1 MALQGALLGVIIL
14 LSGQFC
20 SMSRAETNVCKT
32 YGSGVIQSFSKT
44 LFYLK
49 STCPVTLTRFTLL
62 GVNCDVTV
70 QRGSTG
76 LMTRVEI
83 LVNKVTTVL
92 QDGKVTVEGNSISL
106 PFEHTYQHV
115 YQYGVYIKLRSKVL
129 PFSVTWRNHSE
140 GVSSLWMQL
149 DSPLVDGMTGMCGLK
164 NSATLGQ
171 FTSTNVI
178 SDGKCITE
186 DSLKPPQPSAVC
198 EVLSYAIG
206 CPTSAVTYLGLCS
219 LSMFKNINVD
229 AKCAFFEEVA
239 RWCGNQSRLWPVW
252 RQKTSCKPPTCPGD
266 LKYQELGPPF
276 APTCTSPQPPSDIL
290 ISTCLPPPGTV
301 LNDRAEGYHCVT
313 VKDCP
318 CVYGGKTYPPGAQ
331 RNSKCQSCVCVQGK
345 WTCSANV
352 CPPTCNIEGQFVTT
366 FDGKQYSVP
375 GKCTYVAARGFKWKV
390 AVKFSDTDASIAEMY
405 LEVYQEKYTFS
416 SHSVK
421 LGQDEITDLSQ
432 TDYTTVFWQSSM
444 FVQVQTSFGMKMKV
458 QVFPEIQLYLYLPPT
473 EKTTGLC
480 GTYNNDTEDDFTT
493 SSGIVENAVLPF
505 SQSWTMGGCSPP
517 DSSICINTEKE
528 IFAEEKC
535 SLLRNTSSMF
545 ARCHDYVPVSMFFD
559 ACVHRTCQ
567 CTSGLKDCLCVA
579 LSNYVKACASQGI
592 NIGDWRAETGC
603 NIVCNGNLRFSYNMQ
618 ACNQTCRSLTGRDP
632 TCEVQVDPV
641 EGCGCMPGTHLNT
654 PQECSP
660 STLCMCH
667 YQGGST
673 RPGPVTIDGRECM
686 CENGNLS
693 CSPICD
699 CPGGKLCVHCAQA
712 KVNTAQKTCE
722 SLSKPFSVDE
732 NCTSGCYCPAGL
744 FEDHNGTCVTQEN
757 CTCEFSGSVYASGQS
772 VETNCK
778 KCICRGGQWY
788 CEGEPCP
795 GVCEVFGN
803 GQYNTF
809 DSMWYRFD
817 GNCQY
822 TLVEDATGDG
832 HRQFAVR
839 VESVPCC
846 DEALTCSRAISVD
859 LQDVVTLILRDM
871 NVTQTLKA
879 GWQLQAQPLYSIH
892 TVGLH
897 IIISVPDLGLTV
909 IWDKNTR
916 VKIKLQARWKGKV
929 RGLCGNFDGKVM
941 NDLLTSSSSVVFS
954 TLEFGNSWK
963 TAVPPCSDVTQEV
976 FPCERHSYCE
986 AWAQRRCMILQ
997 SDTFRDCHLKVDP
1010 THYYQAC
1017 ILESCSCEFEGRFLG
1032 FCTAVA
1038 AYAEACTAQNVC
1050 IKWRT
1055 PDLCPVYCDYYNEE
1069 SKYGWHYEP
1078 CGQIETCGKKHRL
1091 TGRLEGCYPKCSA
1104 EMPYFDE
1111 NTRKCSTLDNC
1122 TCVFNNTVIRPG
1134 DKVTTY
1140 KECCECIGGQIICGD
1155 CETPTPAKKI
1165 IIYTTGTTT
1174 TTTTEISSTTGKTKP
1189 ATSLI
1194 TATSRTTVIKRT
1206 TETPGMTKQTE
1217 TTNKQETTLTTTST
1231 TEKIATT
1238 ERIVPT
1244 TVQTTTIPETTVTIT
1259 TSVIPGTTGRTETTT
1274 TLETTVATTPMTET
1288 PGTTEKTEPITPQTT
1303 SIPETT
1309 VTTTS
1314 SEIPGTTEGT
1324 ETTTSQTTTIPETP
1338 ETTVTTTTSEIPSTT
1353 EETETTTSQT
1363 TTIPETTV
1371 TTTTSEIPGTT
1382 EGTETTT
1389 SQTTTIPET
1398 TVTTTTSEIPG
1409 TTEVTETTTSQT
1421 TTIPETPETTVTTT
1435 TSEIPGTTEV
1445 TETTTSQTTTIP
1457 ETTVTTTTSEIPGTT
1472 EVTETT
1478 TSQTT
1483 TIPETPETTVTTTTS
1498 EIPGTTEVTETTT
1511 SQTTT
1516 IPETTVTTT
1525 TSEIPGTTEGTET
1538 TTSQTT
1544 TVPETPETTVTTT
1557 TSEIPGTTEVTE
1569 TTTSQT
1575 TTIPETPETTVTTT
1589 TSEIPGTTEVTETT
1603 TSQTTTIPE
1612 TTVTTTTSEI
1622 PGTTEGTETT
1632 TSQTTTVP
1640 ETPETTV
1647 TTTTSE
1653 IPGTTEG
1660 TETTTSQT
1668 TTVPETPE
1676 TTVTTTTSEIP
1687 STTEETETTTS
1698 QTTTIPET
1706 TVTTTTSEIPGTT
1719 EGTETT
1725 TSQTTTIPET
1735 TVTTT
1740 TSEIPGTT
1748 EGTKTTTSQTTTI
1761 PETTVTT
1768 TTSEIPGTTEGTE
1781 ITTSQTTTIPETTVT
1796 TTTSERQSTTEVTET
1811 TTSQT
1816 TTIPETP
1823 ETTVTII
1830 TSKVPGTTIPKTMV
1844 TTTPMTETPGTTKGT
1859 ESTPLVLTLPPVS
1872 TKSPYTSGQQ
1882 SVVTTLPVTSTQY
1895 TTVGFCR
1902 DPLRNQSWPSGAEWK
1917 EDCFYKTCRN
1927 GTIEMR
1933 PVTCPALVPPVC
1945 REDLMQVVKN
1955 EEGCCEIWQCDC
1967 QCELY
1972 GDPHYISFSGTTFD
1986 FLENCTYTLM
1996 KEKIPRHHLS
2006 IAVDNYYS
2014 TSLLFGSS
2022 VKGVVLKYQNDTV
2035 TLQFNTDNYTVEAT
2049 MNGILVQPPYKENGI
2064 RFESTNFKVFVYID
2078 KIRSHIS
2085 FDPDNT
2091 LQITLAMEHFRDN
2104 TVGQCGVCGGPSCV
2118 RRNGRAESD
2127 DCCNMTAYDWV
2138 EKDPLKPHCDYV
2150 PKDLP
2155 CVPVTP
2161 PPPPPPCV
2169 APLCDLLRHEV
2180 FHECT
2185 RSLDVE
2191 TLVTNCRFDY
2201 CMVNRNMSICSPLQH
2216 LSERCKRLGFC
2227 VHWRNLTMGACDV
2240 TCPGGMIFDECRSTP
2255 DDVCQSGLR
2264 VQGKFGTDSMRS
2276 GCFCPGNTWLAD
2288 EHKTFCVSE
2297 CTKCKGPLGEPM
2309 LAGAVWES
2317 NCHIC
2322 TCNNQTLTEE
2332 CIPMPPAPDPICGAD
2347 SMLVSGCCGN
2357 QICVE
2362 KTCEYNGQ
2370 KYKVGDTW
2378 TDHSRPCVSFS
2389 CTSAGTEIERRVC
2402 PEQSCSEELRVW
2414 DEHHCCYSCNVTCA
2428 VRITKMTIKVDDCSQ
2443 EVELPN
2449 CEGYCPSKSLMVRSG
2464 KILQLEQERRCC
2476 REKNYEIRR
2485 LSLSCK
2491 GATPN
2496 HYTYN
2501 HITSCD
2507 CLPDA

>member
-1 MALQGALLGVIIL
+1 MALQGALIVLIIL

-20 SMSRAETNVCKT
+20 SISSAETNVCKT

-83 LVNKVTTVL
+83 LVNKVTTIL

-140 GVSSLWMQL
+140 GVSALWVRL
-149 DSPLVDGMTGMCGLK
+149 DNPLVDGMTGMCGLK
-164 NSATLGQ
+164 NHANLGQ
-171 FTSTNVI
+171 FISTNVI
-178 SDGKCITE
+178 SDGKCVTE

-198 EVLSYAIG
+198 EVLSFAIG
-206 CPTSAVTYLGLCS
+206 CPTSANTYLELCS

-239 RWCGNQSRLWPVW
+239 HWCGNQSRLWPVW

-266 LKYQELGPPF
+266 LKYQELGLPF
-276 APTCTSPQPPSDIL
+276 PPTCTSPQPPSESL
-290 ISTCLPPPGTV
+290 ISTCLPPPGMV
-301 LNDRAEGYHCVT
+301 LNDRAEGYHCVS

-318 CVYGGKTYPPGAQ
+318 CVYGGKTYPPGAE
-331 RNSKCQSCVCVQGK
+331 RNSKCQSCVCIQGK
-345 WTCSANV
+345 WICSANV

-375 GKCTYVAARGFKWKV
+375 GKCTYVAARGFNWKV
-390 AVKFSDTDASIAEMY
+390 AIKFSDTDASIAEMY
-405 LEVYQEKYTFS
+405 LDVYQEKYTFS
-416 SHSVK
+416 SNSVK
-421 LGQDEITDLSQ
+421 LGHDEITDLSQ

-444 FVQVQTSFGMKMKV
+444 FVQVQTSFGMKLKV

-505 SQSWTMGGCSPP
+505 SQSWTMGDCSPP
-517 DSSICINTEKE
+517 DSSICINTENE

-535 SLLRNTSSMF
+535 SQLRNTSSVF
-545 ARCHDYVPVSMFFD
+545 ARCHDYVPVGMFFD
-559 ACVHRTCQ
+559 ACVQRTCQ

-579 LSNYVKACASQGI
+579 LSNYAKACASQGI
-592 NIGDWRAETGC
+592 DIGDWRAETDC
-603 NIVCNGNLRFSYNMQ
+603 SIVCNGNLRFSYNMQ
-618 ACNQTCRSLTGRDP
+618 ACNQTCRSLTGHDP

-660 STLCMCH
+660 SALCACH
-667 YQGGST
+667 YQGGT
-673 RPGPVTIDGRECM
+673 THPGPVIIDGRQCM

-693 CSPICD
+693 CSAVCD
-699 CPGGKLCVHCAQA
+699 CPQGKICVHCAQA
-712 KVNTAQKTCE
+712 IVNTAQKTCE

-732 NCTSGCYCPAGL
+732 NCSNGCYCPAGM

-778 KCICRGGQWY
+778 KCVCRGGQWY

-832 HRQFAVR
+832 HGLFAVR

-846 DEALTCSRAISVD
+846 DEVLTCSRAISVD

-879 GWQLQAQPLYSIH
+879 GWQLQAQPLYSVH

-909 IWDKNTR
+909 IWDKHTR

-941 NDLLTSSSSVVFS
+941 NDLLTSSSSVVSS

-1010 THYYQAC
+1010 TPYYQAC

-1038 AYAEACTAQNVC
+1038 AYAEACTTQNVC
-1050 IKWRT
+1050 INWRT

-1078 CGQIETCGKKHRL
+1078 CGQIETCGKKQRF
-1091 TGRLEGCYPKCSA
+1091 TGRLEGCYPRCPA

-1122 TCVFNNTVIRPG
+1122 TCFFNNTVIRPG

-1140 KECCECIGGQIICGD
+1140 RECCECIGGQIICGE
-1155 CETPTPAKKI
+1155 CAIPTPGKKI
-1165 IIYTTGTTT
+1165 IIYTAGTTT
-1174 TTTTEISSTTGKTKP
+1174 TTTTEIPSTTGETKP
-1189 ATSLI
+1189 TTSLI
-1194 TATSRTTVIKRT
+1194 TTTSRTTVIKRT
-1206 TETPGMTKQTE
+1206 TETPGTTKLTE
-1217 TTNKQETTLTTTST
+1217 PSNK
-1231 TEKIATT
+1231 
-1238 ERIVPT
+1238 
-1244 TVQTTTIPETTVTIT
+1244 PETTVT
-1259 TSVIPGTTGRTETTT
+1259 
-1274 TLETTVATTPMTET
+1274 TTPMTET
-1288 PGTTEKTEPITPQTT
+1288 PGTTERTVPTTPQNTTITETPETTFTITTSEVPSTSERTESTTVLETTVTTTPMTETPGATEETEPTTPQTT
-1303 SIPETT
+1303 TIPETTETTVTTATSEIPVTTEETESTTIPETT
-1309 VTTTS
+1309 VTTTPMTEAPDTTEEAETTTPQTTTVPETTEATVTTAT

-1324 ETTTSQTTTIPETP
+1324 EFTTIT
-1338 ETTVTTTTSEIPSTT
+1338 ETTVTTTPITETPGATVTITTSEIPSTT
-1353 EETETTTSQT
+1353 EETETTTPQT
-1363 TTIPETTV
+1363 TTIPETTVTTTTSEIPGTVVETESTTMPETTVTTTQITETPGATVTITTSEIPGTTEGTESTTIPETTMATTPMTETPGITEETEPTAPQNTTTPETTVTTTTSEIPGTTEETEFTTIPETTVTTTTSEIPGTTEGTEFTTIPETTV

-1398 TVTTTTSEIPG
+1398 
-1409 TTEVTETTTSQT
+1409 
-1421 TTIPETPETTVTTT
+1421 PETTVT
-1435 TSEIPGTTEV
+1435 V
-1445 TETTTSQTTTIP
+1445 
-1457 ETTVTTTTSEIPGTT
+1457 
-1472 EVTETT
+1472 
-1478 TSQTT
+1478 
-1483 TIPETPETTVTTTTS
+1483 
-1498 EIPGTTEVTETTT
+1498 
-1511 SQTTT
+1511 
-1516 IPETTVTTT
+1516 
-1525 TSEIPGTTEGTET
+1525 
-1538 TTSQTT
+1538 
-1544 TVPETPETTVTTT
+1544 
-1557 TSEIPGTTEVTE
+1557 
-1569 TTTSQT
+1569 
-1575 TTIPETPETTVTTT
+1575 
-1589 TSEIPGTTEVTETT
+1589 
-1603 TSQTTTIPE
+1603 
-1612 TTVTTTTSEI
+1612 
-1622 PGTTEGTETT
+1622 
-1632 TSQTTTVP
+1632 
-1640 ETPETTV
+1640 
-1647 TTTTSE
+1647 
-1653 IPGTTEG
+1653 
-1660 TETTTSQT
+1660 
-1668 TTVPETPE
+1668 
-1676 TTVTTTTSEIP
+1676 
-1687 STTEETETTTS
+1687 
-1698 QTTTIPET
+1698 
-1706 TVTTTTSEIPGTT
+1706 
-1719 EGTETT
+1719 
-1725 TSQTTTIPET
+1725 
-1735 TVTTT
+1735 
-1740 TSEIPGTT
+1740 
-1748 EGTKTTTSQTTTI
+1748 
-1761 PETTVTT
+1761 
-1768 TTSEIPGTTEGTE
+1768 
-1781 ITTSQTTTIPETTVT
+1781 
-1796 TTTSERQSTTEVTET
+1796 
-1811 TTSQT
+1811 
-1816 TTIPETP
+1816 
-1823 ETTVTII
+1823 I
-1830 TSKVPGTTIPKTMV
+1830 TSKVPGTTEGTPATTIPKTTV

-1859 ESTPLVLTLPPVS
+1859 ESTPLVLTRPPVS
-1872 TKSPYTSGQQ
+1872 PKSYTSGQQ
-1882 SVVTTLPVTSTQY
+1882 SEVTTLPVTSTQY

-1917 EDCFYKTCRN
+1917 EDCFHKTCRY
-1927 GTIEMR
+1927 GTIEMT
-1933 PVTCPALVPPVC
+1933 PVTCPTLVPPVC
-1945 REDLMQVVKN
+1945 REDLMRVVKD

-1986 FLENCTYTLM
+1986 FLENCTYTLV

-2022 VKGVVLKYQNDTV
+2022 AKGVILKYHDDTV
-2035 TLQFNTDNYTVEAT
+2035 TLQLNIDNYTVEAT
-2049 MNGILVQPPYKENGI
+2049 LNGILVQPPYEENGI
-2064 RFESTNFKVFVYID
+2064 RFEGTNFKVFVYID
-2078 KIRSHIS
+2078 EIRSHIS

-2118 RRNGRAESD
+2118 RRSGRAESD

-2138 EKDPLKPHCDYV
+2138 EEDPLKPHCNDA

-2155 CVPVTP
+2155 CVPVIP

-2180 FHECT
+2180 FRECT
-2185 RSLDVE
+2185 QSLDVE
-2191 TLVTNCRFDY
+2191 TLVKNCRFDY

-2216 LSERCKRLGFC
+2216 LSEQCKRLGFC
-2227 VHWRNLTMGACDV
+2227 VYWRNLTEGACDV
-2240 TCPGGMIFDECRSTP
+2240 TCPDGMIFDECRSIP
-2255 DDVCQSGLR
+2255 DDVCRGGLR

-2276 GCFCPGNTWLAD
+2276 GCFCPDNKWLAD

-2297 CTKCKGPLGEPM
+2297 CTNCKGPLGEPM
-2309 LAGAVWES
+2309 PAGAVWES

-2332 CIPMPPAPDPICGAD
+2332 CIPMPPAPDPTCSAD

-2389 CTSAGTEIERRVC
+2389 CTTAGTEIERRVC

-2428 VRITKMTIKVDDCSQ
+2428 VRISKVTIKVDGCTQ

-2449 CEGYCPSKSLMVRSG
+2449 CEGYCPSNSMMVQSG
-2464 KILQLEQERRCC
+2464 EILQLEQERHCC
-2476 REKNYEIRR
+2476 QEKNYEIRR

-2491 GATPN
+2491 GATPS

-2501 HITSCD
+2501 HITSCE
-2507 CLPDA
+2507 CQPDA

>member
-1 MALQGALLGVIIL
+1 MVLI
-14 LSGQFC
+14 
-20 SMSRAETNVCKT
+20 TTTDVCKT

-140 GVSSLWMQL
+140 GVSSLWVRCQ
-149 DSPLVDGMTGMCGLK
+149 
-164 NSATLGQ
+164 ATLQ
-171 FTSTNVI
+171 TAKPHLLFLYNLHYSLQQKINKQKRSPAKILVAKNVKTCH
-178 SDGKCITE
+178 SH
-186 DSLKPPQPSAVC
+186 
-198 EVLSYAIG
+198 Y
-206 CPTSAVTYLGLCS
+206 
-219 LSMFKNINVD
+219 MFKNINVD

-375 GKCTYVAARGFKWKV
+375 GKCTYVALTISLGHSQYC
-390 AVKFSDTDASIAEMY
+390 FSC
-405 LEVYQEKYTFS
+405 VCVFS
-416 SHSVK
+416 
-421 LGQDEITDLSQ
+421 
-432 TDYTTVFWQSSM
+432 DYTTVFWQSSM

-545 ARCHDYVPVSMFFD
+545 ARCHDY

-673 RPGPVTIDGRECM
+673 RPGPVTIDGYAAVFFFLEMNMLLFC
-686 CENGNLS
+686 LV
-693 CSPICD
+693 D

-822 TLVEDATGDG
+822 TLVEVSCKNLNGE
-832 HRQFAVR
+832 QFAVR

-1055 PDLCPVYCDYYNEE
+1055 PDLC
-1069 SKYGWHYEP
+1069 
-1078 CGQIETCGKKHRL
+1078 R
-1091 TGRLEGCYPKCSA
+1091 
-1104 EMPYFDE
+1104 M
-1111 NTRKCSTLDNC
+1111 
-1122 TCVFNNTVIRPG
+1122 
-1134 DKVTTY
+1134 
-1140 KECCECIGGQIICGD
+1140 
-1155 CETPTPAKKI
+1155 
-1165 IIYTTGTTT
+1165 
-1174 TTTTEISSTTGKTKP
+1174 
-1189 ATSLI
+1189 
-1194 TATSRTTVIKRT
+1194 
-1206 TETPGMTKQTE
+1206 
-1217 TTNKQETTLTTTST
+1217 
-1231 TEKIATT
+1231 
-1238 ERIVPT
+1238 
-1244 TVQTTTIPETTVTIT
+1244 
-1259 TSVIPGTTGRTETTT
+1259 
-1274 TLETTVATTPMTET
+1274 
-1288 PGTTEKTEPITPQTT
+1288 
-1303 SIPETT
+1303 
-1309 VTTTS
+1309 
-1314 SEIPGTTEGT
+1314 
-1324 ETTTSQTTTIPETP
+1324 
-1338 ETTVTTTTSEIPSTT
+1338 
-1353 EETETTTSQT
+1353 
-1363 TTIPETTV
+1363 
-1371 TTTTSEIPGTT
+1371 
-1382 EGTETTT
+1382 
-1389 SQTTTIPET
+1389 
-1398 TVTTTTSEIPG
+1398 
-1409 TTEVTETTTSQT
+1409 
-1421 TTIPETPETTVTTT
+1421 
-1435 TSEIPGTTEV
+1435 
-1445 TETTTSQTTTIP
+1445 
-1457 ETTVTTTTSEIPGTT
+1457 
-1472 EVTETT
+1472 
-1478 TSQTT
+1478 
-1483 TIPETPETTVTTTTS
+1483 
-1498 EIPGTTEVTETTT
+1498 
-1511 SQTTT
+1511 
-1516 IPETTVTTT
+1516 
-1525 TSEIPGTTEGTET
+1525 
-1538 TTSQTT
+1538 
-1544 TVPETPETTVTTT
+1544 
-1557 TSEIPGTTEVTE
+1557 
-1569 TTTSQT
+1569 
-1575 TTIPETPETTVTTT
+1575 
-1589 TSEIPGTTEVTETT
+1589 
-1603 TSQTTTIPE
+1603 
-1612 TTVTTTTSEI
+1612 
-1622 PGTTEGTETT
+1622 
-1632 TSQTTTVP
+1632 
-1640 ETPETTV
+1640 
-1647 TTTTSE
+1647 
-1653 IPGTTEG
+1653 
-1660 TETTTSQT
+1660 
-1668 TTVPETPE
+1668 
-1676 TTVTTTTSEIP
+1676 
-1687 STTEETETTTS
+1687 
-1698 QTTTIPET
+1698 
-1706 TVTTTTSEIPGTT
+1706 
-1719 EGTETT
+1719 
-1725 TSQTTTIPET
+1725 
-1735 TVTTT
+1735 
-1740 TSEIPGTT
+1740 
-1748 EGTKTTTSQTTTI
+1748 
-1761 PETTVTT
+1761 
-1768 TTSEIPGTTEGTE
+1768 
-1781 ITTSQTTTIPETTVT
+1781 
-1796 TTTSERQSTTEVTET
+1796 
-1811 TTSQT
+1811 
-1816 TTIPETP
+1816 
-1823 ETTVTII
+1823 
-1830 TSKVPGTTIPKTMV
+1830 
-1844 TTTPMTETPGTTKGT
+1844 
-1859 ESTPLVLTLPPVS
+1859 
-1872 TKSPYTSGQQ
+1872 
-1882 SVVTTLPVTSTQY
+1882 
-1895 TTVGFCR
+1895 
-1902 DPLRNQSWPSGAEWK
+1902 
-1917 EDCFYKTCRN
+1917 
-1927 GTIEMR
+1927 
-1933 PVTCPALVPPVC
+1933 
-1945 REDLMQVVKN
+1945 
-1955 EEGCCEIWQCDC
+1955 
-1967 QCELY
+1967 
-1972 GDPHYISFSGTTFD
+1972 
-1986 FLENCTYTLM
+1986 
-1996 KEKIPRHHLS
+1996 
-2006 IAVDNYYS
+2006 
-2014 TSLLFGSS
+2014 
-2022 VKGVVLKYQNDTV
+2022 
-2035 TLQFNTDNYTVEAT
+2035 
-2049 MNGILVQPPYKENGI
+2049 
-2064 RFESTNFKVFVYID
+2064 
-2078 KIRSHIS
+2078 
-2085 FDPDNT
+2085 
-2091 LQITLAMEHFRDN
+2091 
-2104 TVGQCGVCGGPSCV
+2104 
-2118 RRNGRAESD
+2118 
-2127 DCCNMTAYDWV
+2127 
-2138 EKDPLKPHCDYV
+2138 
-2150 PKDLP
+2150 
-2155 CVPVTP
+2155 
-2161 PPPPPPCV
+2161 
-2169 APLCDLLRHEV
+2169 
-2180 FHECT
+2180 
-2185 RSLDVE
+2185 
-2191 TLVTNCRFDY
+2191 
-2201 CMVNRNMSICSPLQH
+2201 
-2216 LSERCKRLGFC
+2216 
-2227 VHWRNLTMGACDV
+2227 
-2240 TCPGGMIFDECRSTP
+2240 
-2255 DDVCQSGLR
+2255 
-2264 VQGKFGTDSMRS
+2264 
-2276 GCFCPGNTWLAD
+2276 
-2288 EHKTFCVSE
+2288 
-2297 CTKCKGPLGEPM
+2297 
-2309 LAGAVWES
+2309 
-2317 NCHIC
+2317 
-2322 TCNNQTLTEE
+2322 
-2332 CIPMPPAPDPICGAD
+2332 
-2347 SMLVSGCCGN
+2347 
-2357 QICVE
+2357 
-2362 KTCEYNGQ
+2362 
-2370 KYKVGDTW
+2370 
-2378 TDHSRPCVSFS
+2378 
-2389 CTSAGTEIERRVC
+2389 
-2402 PEQSCSEELRVW
+2402 
-2414 DEHHCCYSCNVTCA
+2414 
-2428 VRITKMTIKVDDCSQ
+2428 
-2443 EVELPN
+2443 
-2449 CEGYCPSKSLMVRSG
+2449 
-2464 KILQLEQERRCC
+2464 
-2476 REKNYEIRR
+2476 
-2485 LSLSCK
+2485 
-2491 GATPN
+2491 
-2496 HYTYN
+2496 
-2501 HITSCD
+2501 
-2507 CLPDA
+2507 CL